1 MASHEICLYPFFF
14 STMSY
19 ITLFSMKS
27 TGMFERLPEADV
39 DRIRREAMPIP
50 GLTGELLRKH
60 RLFPFNPNGDQIS
73 LILTPETQWE
83 SIEAIE
89 KLTQKRATLFKGDT
103 EVVDRL
109 IQEVYEFHE
118 GEIEDV
124 IRHAED
130 EVSYVDMEESLEHL
144 KDMAS
149 EAPVIRL
156 VNLLIRKALEMRASD
171 IHFEPFEREFK
182 VRYRIDGVLQEMESP
197 PKRLQAPI
205 ISRLKLMANLNIA
218 ERRLPQDGRI
228 KLRVGGRE
236 VDIRLSTIPTLYGE
250 SVVLRLLNQEEV
262 ILDLNQMGF
271 TEDILTRFNRLIRSP
286 YGIILVTGPTGSGKT
301 TTLYG
306 ALSKINTADK
316 KIITVEDPVEYQLNG
331 INQVQAKPQIGLTF
345 ASALRSILRQDPD
358 VILIGEIRDLETA
371 EIAVQASLTGHLVFS
386 TLHTNDAASAAT
398 RLRDI
403 GVENYLIA
411 SSLIGV
417 MAQRLLRVLCPKCKE
432 PVVVDK
438 VLAERIRE
446 ETGEREDLT
455 GRTIYK
461 SKGCE
466 ECAGTGYRGRTV
478 IAELLTVNDTVRRAI
493 LKGATEKEI
502 REAGRETGFVPM
514 RENGMRKVKEGITT
528 VAELLRVT
536 Q

>member
-1 MASHEICLYPFFF
+1 
-14 STMSY
+14 
-19 ITLFSMKS
+19 
-27 TGMFERLPEADV
+27 
-39 DRIRREAMPIP
+39 MPIP
-50 GLTGELLRKH
+50 GLSGEFLRKH
-60 RLFPFNPNGDQIS
+60 KVFPFNPNGDQIS
-73 LILTPETQWE
+73 LILTQETQWE

-89 KLTQKRATLFKGDT
+89 KLTKKQTLLFKGET
-103 EVVDRL
+103 EAVDRL

-130 EVSYVDMEESLEHL
+130 EISYVDMEENLEHL

-271 TEDILTRFNRLIRSP
+271 TDDILTRFNKLIRSP

-306 ALSKINTADK
+306 ALSKINTPDK

-432 PVVVDK
+432 PIVVDR
-438 VLAERIRE
+438 VLADRIRE
-446 ETGEREDLT
+446 ETGETEDLT
-455 GRTIYK
+455 GKTLYK

-466 ECAGTGYRGRTV
+466 ECAGTGYKGRTV
-478 IAELLTVNDTVRRAI
+478 IAELLTVNDSVRRAI
-493 LKGATEKEI
+493 LQGATEKEI
-502 REAGRETGFVPM
+502 KAEAEETGFIPM
-514 RENGMRKVKEGITT
+514 RENGMRKVKAGITT

>member
-1 MASHEICLYPFFF
+1 MR
-14 STMSY
+14 SY
-19 ITLFSMKS
+19 ITIFSMKS
-27 TGMFERLPEADV
+27 TVLFERLPTADV
-39 DRIRREAMPIP
+39 EKIRREAIPIS

-60 RLFPFNPNGDQIS
+60 MVFPFNPNGDQIS
-73 LILTPETQWE
+73 LILTPDTQWE

-89 KLTQKRATLFKGDT
+89 KLTKKHALLFRGESEAVT
-103 EVVDRL
+103 RL
-109 IQEVYEFHE
+109 IQEVYEYHE

-130 EVSYVDMEESLEHL
+130 EVTYVDMEESLEHL

-171 IHFEPFEREFK
+171 IHFEPFERDFK
-182 VRYRIDGVLQEMESP
+182 VRYRIDGVLQEVETP

-205 ISRLKLMANLNIA
+205 LSRLKLMANLNIA

-262 ILDLNQMGF
+262 ILDLTQMGF
-271 TEDILTRFNRLIRSP
+271 SQEILDRFHKLIHSP

-306 ALSKINTADK
+306 ALNKINTPDK

-386 TLHTNDAASAAT
+386 TLHTNDSASAAT
-398 RLRDI
+398 RLKDI

-411 SSLIGV
+411 SSLIGI

-432 PVVVDK
+432 PLEVDR

-446 ETGEREDLT
+446 ETGDKEDLT
-455 GRTIYK
+455 SRTIYR

-466 ECAGTGYRGRTV
+466 ECAGTGYHGRTV
-478 IAELLTVNDTVRRAI
+478 ISELLLVDDDVRRAI
-493 LKGATEKEI
+493 LKGSTHREI
-502 REAGRETGFVPM
+502 VETARKNGFVSM
-514 RENGMRKVKEGITT
+514 RENGMVKVKEGITT
-528 VAELLRVT
+528 IAELLRVT